1 MTTLVIPTRNRP
13 RSLSLVLEFIERFYP
28 ATRVVIADGSSPDF
42 QKATAARVSSFNGL
56 GIDFLPYPASL
67 SLFDRLL
74 DALRQV
80 PDEFVIMGADDDFP
94 LIATLEQGRPFLEA
108 HPDYALAAGTMLV
121 IEERSPGKLAA
132 IIRPCRPIAEQKAA
146 ARIRHYAEWPVPLSY
161 GLCRRR
167 TLIARFTNTKLCP
180 MGEVYDLLAGVFD
193 CISGKVHAIPDIS
206 VVLTR
211 NHAQTYW
218 RAASRLEFLDQGP
231 QLASM
236 IRNFAG
242 TLHGLGELE
251 SRAAEDV
258 ATRIFLRHI
267 GTYFLGLPYAS
278 QPRFIDGG
286 LHRLEIIAAQFALF
300 DRIFT
305 PATAEHDAMRE
316 RLAFIVTALA
326 ANSAPETPD
335 QGEIEA
341 AVSQFRETNAALS
354 TSFPA
359 PRTPRTTA
367 DAGGYAPDAGSIQA
381 RIDAWA
387 EIDSVALAL
396 VKTPT

>member
-13 RSLSLVLEFIERFYP
+13 RSLSLVLEFVERFYP

-42 QKATAARVSSFNGL
+42 QKAAAARVSAFNGL
-56 GIDFLPYPASL
+56 AIDFLPYPASL

-74 DALRQV
+74 DTLRQV

-94 LIATLEQGRPFLEA
+94 LISTLEQGRPFLEA
-108 HPDYALAAGTMLV
+108 HREYALAAGTMLV
-121 IEERSPGKLAA
+121 IEERNPGKLSA

-161 GLCRRR
+161 GLCRRQ
-167 TLIARFTNTKLCP
+167 TLIDRFTNTKLCP

-251 SRAAEDV
+251 SRAAEEL

-286 LHRLEIIAAQFALF
+286 LHRLEIVGAQFSLF

-341 AVSQFRETNAALS
+341 AVSHFRDTIAAFS
-354 TSFPA
+354 TSFGG
-359 PRTPRTTA
+359 RTAQATA
-367 DAGGYAPDAGSIQA
+367 EAESCAHGADSMPT
-381 RIDAWA
+381 RIDTWA
-387 EIDSVALAL
+387 EIDPLTL
-396 VKTPT
+396 QFVKKPT